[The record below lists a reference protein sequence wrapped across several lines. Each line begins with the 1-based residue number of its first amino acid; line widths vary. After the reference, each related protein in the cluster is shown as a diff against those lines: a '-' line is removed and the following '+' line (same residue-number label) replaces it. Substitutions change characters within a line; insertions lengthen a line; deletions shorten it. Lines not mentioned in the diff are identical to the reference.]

1 MQPRTPKDL
10 ETHFLHLALRAWV
23 MLEEPSQ
30 DLEVE
35 EAFRNTTNMAEHLL
49 RGLIEEDPSRDHLL
63 SIVEMFGEQFPVEK
77 ASFMETARQGLLL
90 PAPPTSNL
98 RLLLLEWRRTCWGQ
112 MSG

>member
-10 ETHFLHLALRAWV
+10 ETQFLHLALRAWV

-30 DLEVE
+30 DPEVE

-63 SIVEMFGEQFPVEK
+63 SIVEVQTTKANISHFQHKLQNCAKQTVEFGEIF
-77 ASFMETARQGLLL
+77 
-90 PAPPTSNL
+90 
-98 RLLLLEWRRTCWGQ
+98 LE
-112 MSG
+112 